1 MADQDGYSSDTGSI
15 VEPMPTK
22 YLTLF
27 KSGQTINAA
36 IWSGTSGI
44 LQKHGGGS
52 ATMSMVINAMRA
64 LRRDWRRDGSG
75 INLAIS
81 LGIIDDTGVADAV
94 INGALF
100 VLARFRG
107 SKATRTLQSE
117 ALIRKEVIKA
127 FRDIEEY
134 YCKTDKN
141 LPQDFVTVY
150 DLNDVNAVV
159 VVDEKKDGYTW
170 ST

>member
-1 MADQDGYSSDTGSI
+1 MADQDGYSSDTSSI
-15 VEPMPTK
+15 VEPMPTE

-27 KSGQTINAA
+27 KSGQTVNAA
-36 IWSGTSGI
+36 IWSGTGGV

-52 ATMSMVINAMRA
+52 ATMSMVFEAMRA
-64 LRRDWRRDGSG
+64 LRRDWRLDGSG
-75 INLAIS
+75 TSLAVS
-81 LGIIDDTGVADAV
+81 MGIVDDTGVADA
-94 INGALF
+94 IMNGALF

-117 ALIRKEVIKA
+117 ALTRKEIIKA

-134 YCKTDKN
+134 YCTTDGS
-141 LPQDFVTVY
+141 LPQDFATIY

>member
-1 MADQDGYSSDTGSI
+1 MADQDGYSSDTSSI
-15 VEPMPTK
+15 VEPMPAV

-27 KSGQTINAA
+27 KSGQTVNAA
-36 IWSGTSGI
+36 IWSGTGGV

-52 ATMSMVINAMRA
+52 ATMSTVFETMRA
-64 LRRDWRRDGSG
+64 LRKDWRRDGSG
-75 INLAIS
+75 TGLVVS
-81 LGIIDDTGVADAV
+81 LGIIDDTGVADAI

-107 SKATRTLQSE
+107 PKAMRTLQSE
-117 ALIRKEVIKA
+117 ALIRKEIIKA

-134 YCKTDKN
+134 YCQTDKS
-141 LPQDFVTVY
+141 LPQDFATVY
-150 DLNDVNAVV
+150 DSNDVGAVV

-170 ST
+170 SR